1 MTAPGS
7 RPDSHGGPHSSA
19 PSQTSAP
26 PGASAAP
33 GGGLIRSMG
42 VPTLVF
48 FGLAYMVPMTV
59 FTTYGIVNEVTGG
72 FLASAY
78 AITLA
83 AMLFTA
89 GSYALLG
96 RKIRSAGSAYAYAR
110 EGLGGGVGFL
120 TGWTVMIDYILLP
133 MLNYLLIGLY
143 LAERFPQVPAWV
155 FSMLALVLVTALNI
169 IGITVVKSAN
179 VVLVVLQVLFFL
191 VFFVFASRAFDPHT
205 GPLDPFLRSDF
216 SLPAVVAGSAILC
229 LSFLGFDAISTMAE
243 EAKRPTRSIPVAVIL
258 TTVIGGVFFIAI
270 SWFAHMTTPEVVTGD
285 GADVAALS
293 MLAGL
298 GGEVLTA
305 LFLAAYVTG
314 ALGSALASQ
323 ASVARILYAMGR
335 DRVLPQRVF
344 GGLSERF
351 RTPVGAILVVAVISV
366 SAVFADV
373 DFVASIVSFG
383 ALTAFSAVNVS
394 VVSVFLVQE
403 KRRGAG
409 AVLLY
414 GVVPTIGF
422 LLTVWL
428 WKSLA
433 THTVLLGLGWIC
445 LGFLYLLW
453 TTRAFRR
460 PVPRMHLE

>member
-1 MTAPGS
+1 MTAPGP
-7 RPDSHGGPHSSA
+7 RPDHR
-19 PSQTSAP
+19 
-26 PGASAAP
+26 AAP
-33 GGGLIRSMG
+33 ARTGLVRSLG

-78 AITLA
+78 VITLA

-89 GSYALLG
+89 CSYAFLG
-96 RKIRSAGSAYAYAR
+96 RRIRSAGSAYAYAR
-110 EGLGGGVGFL
+110 EGLGGGAGFL

-143 LAERFPQVPAWV
+143 LSERFPQVPAWV

-216 SLPAVVAGSAILC
+216 TLPAVVAGSAILC

-243 EAKRPTRSIPVAVIL
+243 EAKRPTRSIPIAVIL
-258 TTVIGGVFFIAI
+258 TTVIGGFFFISI
-270 SWFAHMTTPEVVTGD
+270 SWFAHMASPDVVTGD
-285 GADVAALS
+285 GADVAALA
-293 MLAGL
+293 MLASL

-305 LFLAAYVTG
+305 LFLAAYVTA

-323 ASVARILYAMGR
+323 ASVARILFAMGR
-335 DRVLPQRVF
+335 DGVLPRSLF
-344 GGLSERF
+344 GALSQRF
-351 RTPVGAILVVAVISV
+351 RTPVGAILVVAVVSI

-383 ALTAFSAVNVS
+383 ALTAFSVVNVS
-394 VVSVFLVQE
+394 VVSVFLVRE
-403 KRRGAG
+403 RRRGAG
-409 AVLLY
+409 AVLAY
-414 GVVPTIGF
+414 GVIPTIGF

-428 WKSLA
+428 WTSLA
-433 THTVLLGLGWIC
+433 PHTVLLGIGWIVV
-445 LGFLYLLW
+445 GIVYLLW